1 MSVVNQAD
9 KIECRPFVKW
19 VGGKSQLRWDLLSR
33 LPTSFVGYFEPF
45 LGGGALFFALQPSKA
60 YLADINRD
68 LINAYRVIQNNVS
81 ELIEDL
87 KQHKYDKDYYYKI
100 RNIDR
105 TLDYLEWNDVQRASR
120 LIYLNKSCFN
130 GLYRVN
136 SQGYFNV
143 PIGSYK
149 NPKILDEQNL
159 LACSKALEKCV
170 ISVSSFLEIEGIVN
184 QDDFVYFDP
193 PYAPLN
199 TTSNFTSYT
208 QDGFGGEMQVV
219 LRNFCDRLTDRGV
232 KFMLSNSSAP
242 LILELYEKY
251 HIEFVYASRA
261 VNCKGENRGKIPEV
275 IVRNYRK

>member
-9 KIECRPFVKW
+9 KIECKPFVKW
-19 VGGKSQLRWDLLSR
+19 VGGKSQLRLDLLSR
-33 LPTSFVGYFEPF
+33 LPASFVRYFEPF

-60 YLADINRD
+60 YLSDINLD
-68 LINAYRVIQNNVS
+68 LINTYRAIQNNVS

-87 KQHKYDKDYYYKI
+87 KQHRYDKDYYYKI
-100 RNIDR
+100 RSIDR
-105 TLDYLEWNDVQRASR
+105 TLDYLEWTDIQKAGR

-136 SQGYFNV
+136 SKGYFNV
-143 PIGSYK
+143 PMGSYN
-149 NPKILDEQNL
+149 NPKILDEENL
-159 LACSKALEKCV
+159 LACSKVLKKCN
-170 ISVSSFLEIEGIVN
+170 ISIHPFLEIEDILDK
-184 QDDFVYFDP
+184 DDFVYFDP

-208 QDGFGGEMQVV
+208 QDGFGSEMQIE
-219 LRNFCDRLTDRGV
+219 LRDFCNRLTDRGV

-251 HIEFVYASRA
+251 HIEFIYASRA
-261 VNCKGENRGKIPEV
+261 INSKGEKRGKIPEV
-275 IVRNYRK
+275 IVRNYIN

>member
-1 MSVVNQAD
+1 MSVVNQSD
-9 KIECRPFVKW
+9 KIECKPFLKW
-19 VGGKSQLRWDLLSR
+19 VGGKSQLRLNLLSR
-33 LPTSFVGYFEPF
+33 LPASFVRYFEPF

-60 YLADINRD
+60 YLSDINLD
-68 LINAYRVIQNNVS
+68 LINTYRAIQNNVS

-87 KQHKYDKDYYYKI
+87 KQHRYDKDYYYKI

-105 TLDYLEWNDVQRASR
+105 TLDYLEWTDIQKASR

-136 SQGYFNV
+136 SKGYFNV
-143 PIGSYK
+143 PMGSYN
-149 NPKILDEQNL
+149 NPKILDEENL
-159 LACSKALEKCV
+159 LACSKALKKCN
-170 ISVSSFLEIEGIVN
+170 ISIHPFLEIEDILDK
-184 QDDFVYFDP
+184 DDFVYFDP

-208 QDGFGGEMQVV
+208 QDGFGSEMQIE
-219 LRNFCDRLTDRGV
+219 LRDFCNRLTDRGV

-261 VNCKGENRGKIPEV
+261 INSKGEKRGKIPEV
-275 IVRNYRK
+275 IVRNYGN

>member
-1 MSVVNQAD
+1 MSVVNQSD
-9 KIECRPFVKW
+9 KIECKPFLKW
-19 VGGKSQLRWDLLSR
+19 VGGKSQLRLNLLSR
-33 LPTSFVGYFEPF
+33 LPASFVRYFEPF

-60 YLADINRD
+60 YLSDINLD
-68 LINAYRVIQNNVS
+68 LINTYRAIQNNVS

-87 KQHKYDKDYYYKI
+87 KQHRYDKDYYYKI

-105 TLDYLEWNDVQRASR
+105 TLDYLEWTDIQKASR

-136 SQGYFNV
+136 SKGYFNV
-143 PIGSYK
+143 PMGSYN
-149 NPKILDEQNL
+149 NPKILDEENL
-159 LACSKALEKCV
+159 LACSKALKKCN
-170 ISVSSFLEIEGIVN
+170 ISIHPFLEIEDILDK
-184 QDDFVYFDP
+184 DDFVYFDP

-208 QDGFGGEMQVV
+208 QDGFGSQMQVE
-219 LRNFCDRLTDRGV
+219 LRDFCNRLTDRGV

-242 LILELYEKY
+242 LILDLYEKY

-261 VNCKGENRGKIPEV
+261 INSKGENRGKIPEV
-275 IVRNYRK
+275 IVRNYGN